1 MARPRL
7 SFAPWPSA
15 CGAAAAFLIDYGFP
29 EREYYHPQ
37 RHGGTLMCHH
47 LHRSDPD
54 PLVLVGE
61 KDITAHINFTGIA
74 LAGQEAGLEVLGYTS
89 QAHFLWKLR
98 LGRPARRRQRGR
110 ARHGPQAGGRA

>member
-1 MARPRL
+1 
-7 SFAPWPSA
+7 
-15 CGAAAAFLIDYGFP
+15 
-29 EREYYHPQ
+29 
-37 RHGGTLMCHH
+37 MCHH

-89 QAHFLWKLR
+89 QAHFLWNCGLAALLEGAGVAERSMAHKLVAEHEMGE
-98 LGRPARRRQRGR
+98 LFKVIGFAAAGSAFEAQGFVRGDR
-110 ARHGPQAGGRA
+110 SHML